1 MHAKCM
7 HGRYNECMPTL
18 QVRDVPEHIYE
29 QLVARAKRERR
40 SISQQAVVTL
50 AEGLGAELD
59 PREKRRRL
67 FERAAKLNL
76 SKRKVTPPEVLI
88 REGRDR

>member
-1 MHAKCM
+1 
-7 HGRYNECMPTL
+7 MPTL

-40 SISQQAVVTL
+40 SISQQAVVSL

-67 FERAAKLNL
+67 FERAAKLGRP
-76 SKRKVTPPEVLI
+76 KRPYTSPEVLI
-88 REGRDR
+88 RQDRER